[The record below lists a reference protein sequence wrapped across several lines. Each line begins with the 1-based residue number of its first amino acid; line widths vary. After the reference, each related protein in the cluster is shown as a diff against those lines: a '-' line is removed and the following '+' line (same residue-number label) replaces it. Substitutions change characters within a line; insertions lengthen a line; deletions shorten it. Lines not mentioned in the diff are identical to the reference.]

1 MYWKFEI
8 DSVEVDEPIG
18 WADVSWSAQ
27 RNPEHHGIFF
37 SSKTDAF
44 KWVGDA
50 FTLLSDEYDLSGC
63 DASMLLTISY
73 DCDGSGTYI
82 QFFEGEF
89 DFNTFQR
96 KCGDMCWIE
105 IGLNPSDCVNKFL
118 TRINTDVD
126 IESTTDLDGNAIGP
140 DAFQSVVLNGQT
152 IVLTNSVSSD
162 GTDISQTGAWNL
174 TGARFAYL
182 PVYMTNPVT
191 NEFNDFAISSA
202 LDVMYSKDTTGAI
215 TWTSI
220 DDFLNIVRNLVIWQR
235 TQDPLNC
242 VDADATINY
251 RVKGTLR
258 FTPQFNGTLETA
270 LKFDKFITSEM
281 FTAGAT
287 PNINI
292 QIDLIG
298 VSGRVVTAGVTDS
311 VAFDI
316 TFSNTPAYTPESDYL
331 LFYFV
336 IFCQKNTASGG
347 ADNYTVEILYDD
359 VTNFEMVLNSD
370 CDPTQ
375 TEAIQL
381 GSAFT
386 NIALNLNGG
395 DDNGC
400 PSVVVNADCLDNFY
414 LCNGLQIRN
423 STTPQAPKLFLNW
436 EDFFNG
442 TKKIFNIGWGFYEND
457 TKLAVAGLDFFYG
470 QDVVFDF
477 GSVREVV
484 FTHAEDLTFGKINVG
499 YSNWEAEEYS
509 GLDEMNTLR
518 TFRRKGSKNANELDL
533 VSDIV
538 TAGYTIEI
546 TRRKNE
552 AKTGTQDW
560 RYDNNLFL
568 LNTFDDGGTPTIV
581 QDNIESPTNIVSPTT
596 RINYVLTPLRN
607 LMRWFRSICATTPI
621 IASAE
626 IQFQSGNGNFIASG
640 YTENDCPP
648 EAATSIAENESIS
661 QTNFLNP
668 DDAVPLWRCVYAE
681 FEAPMSIG
689 NFEAIR
695 DNPYGLIEFSCG
707 QEYSGYL
714 IEINYKPNIG
724 MATAKLLLKKTSETI
739 DHILLESGDSILT
752 ETGDLILIE

>member
-27 RNPEHHGIFF
+27 RNPQHHGIFF
-37 SSKTDAF
+37 SSKTEAF

-105 IGLNPSDCVNKFL
+105 IGLNPSNCVNKFL

-126 IESTTDLDGNAIGP
+126 IESTTDLDGNTIGP
-140 DAFQSVVLNGQT
+140 ESFSNVVLNGQT
-152 IVLTNSVSSD
+152 IVLTNRATSNGD
-162 GTDISQTGAWNL
+162 DFDQTQSWNL
-174 TGARFAYL
+174 TGSRFAYA
-182 PVYMTNPVT
+182 PVFLTNPIL
-191 NEFNDFAISSA
+191 NEFNDFGMNSA
-202 LDVMYSKDTTGAI
+202 SQSMFSKDTAGAI
-215 TWTSI
+215 TWANM
-220 DDFLNIVRNLVIWQR
+220 DDFLSIVQNLAIWQR

-242 VDADATINY
+242 VDAEAVINY
-251 RVKGTLR
+251 RIKGTLR
-258 FTPQFNGTLETA
+258 FTPQFNCTLQTT
-270 LKFDKFITSEM
+270 LFFDKYDTDEIATSGA
-281 FTAGAT
+281 TPRTSINNDDIGVTGRAVLAGAT
-287 PNINI
+287 
-292 QIDLIG
+292 
-298 VSGRVVTAGVTDS
+298 DS
-311 VAFDI
+311 TAFDI
-316 TFSNTPAYTPESDYL
+316 SFSTTPAYAEANYL
-331 LFYFV
+331 LFYFMV
-336 IFCQKNTASGG
+336 NANKTTSSGS
-347 ADNYTVEILYDD
+347 ADDYQLEILYND
-359 VTNFEMVLNSD
+359 VSYFEMVLNSD

-381 GSAFT
+381 GSAFK

-400 PSVVVNADCLDNFY
+400 PSVVLNTDCLDNFY

-436 EDFFNG
+436 EDFFNS

-581 QDNIESPTNIVSPTT
+581 QDNIESPTNIFSPTT
-596 RINYVLTPLRN
+596 RMNYVLTPLRN
-607 LMRWFRSICATTPI
+607 LMRWFRSICAPSPI

-648 EAATSIAENESIS
+648 EAATAIAENESIS

-689 NFEAIR
+689 NFQDLR

-707 QEYSGYL
+707 EEYSGYL
-714 IEINYKPNIG
+714 IEINYMPNTG
-724 MATAKLLLKKTSETI
+724 MAKAKLLLKKTSETI